1 MVKISVYIDTGN
13 VYEYEVGNEAT
24 AREHAD
30 AIIKT
35 GYRSVQ
41 TDALTTLTWWPPHRI
56 SKVKVAL
63 EGPSATAY
71 TDTPRAT

>member
-1 MVKISVYIDTGN
+1 MPKISVYIDTGN
-13 VYEYEVGNEAT
+13 VLEYEVATEAT

-41 TDALTTLTWWPPHRI
+41 ADDPLTLTWWPPHRI
-56 SKVKVAL
+56 TKVKIKL
-63 EGPSATAY
+63 DEPSATAY
-71 TDTPRAT
+71 TDSVRAT

>member
-1 MVKISVYIDTGN
+1 MPKISVYIDNGN
-13 VYEYEVGNEAT
+13 VLEYDVSTEAS

-41 TDALTTLTWWPPHRI
+41 ADNPLILTWWPPHRI
-56 SKVKVAL
+56 AKVKIELGEA
-63 EGPSATAY
+63 SATAY
-71 TDTPRAT
+71 TDKVRAT

>member
-1 MVKISVYIDTGN
+1 MPQISVYIDTGN
-13 VYEYEVGNEAT
+13 VYEYSVATEAA
-24 AREHAD
+24 AREHAA

-41 TDALTTLTWWPPHRI
+41 SDELTVLTWWPPHRI

-63 EGPSATAY
+63 DEASATAY
-71 TDTPRAT
+71 TDKVRAT

>member
-1 MVKISVYIDTGN
+1 MKISVYIDTGN
-13 VYEYEVGNEAT
+13 VFEYEVASEAT

-41 TDALTTLTWWPPHRI
+41 TDDPTTLTWWPPHRI
-56 SKVKVAL
+56 AKVKVSLDA
-63 EGPSATAY
+63 PSETAY
-71 TDTPRAT
+71 TDSVRAT

>member
-1 MVKISVYIDTGN
+1 MPKVSVYLDNGN
-13 VYEYEVGNEAT
+13 VHFYTVDTEAS

-41 TDALTTLTWWPPHRI
+41 TDERTTLTWWPPHRI
-56 SKVKVAL
+56 AKVKVAL
-63 EGPSATAY
+63 DGPSATAY
-71 TDTPRAT
+71 TDETRAT

>member
-1 MVKISVYIDTGN
+1 MPKISVYIDTGN
-13 VYEYEVGNEAT
+13 VYEYEVVSEAS

-41 TDALTTLTWWPPHRI
+41 TDELTILTWWPPHRI
-56 SKVKVAL
+56 AKVKVAL
-63 EGPSATAY
+63 DGPSATAY